1 VRETRRLAC
10 RKGASSPPLLS
21 LEHDVTFLHQN
32 TTTGTMYHSSIESIE
47 AAEDPQKGGGNIFGI
62 SAHIIRG
69 MLRCFA
75 CNHPQL
81 LDSHLLLVRLQ
92 RPFAPAFQ
100 RIEARRS
107 LKNSDDLHR
116 LQRFRASIFAP
127 LPRERLFGN
136 VAGEGGEGQESGSKL
151 GENVSFSYCGARVE
165 LQTRLPMIAK
175 TAVAAR
181 DAKQQE
187 NSSLAALVWPN
198 STSIPPLCHEKAISM
213 SKRLSGDSVGSQG
226 RPEAFRMPP

>member
-1 VRETRRLAC
+1 M
-10 RKGASSPPLLS
+10 
-21 LEHDVTFLHQN
+21 H
-32 TTTGTMYHSSIESIE
+32 HSSIESIE
-47 AAEDPQKGGGNIFGI
+47 AAEDPQKGGGIIFGT

-69 MLRCFA
+69 MLRCLA

-92 RPFAPAFQ
+92 RPFAPGFQ

-136 VAGEGGEGQESGSKL
+136 VAGEGGKGVRGKR
-151 GENVSFSYCGARVE
+151 VGASWEKMYHSRIVE
-165 LQTRLPMIAK
+165 LRLQTCLPMITKA
-175 TAVAAR
+175 AVAAR
-181 DAKQQE
+181 DAKQ
-187 NSSLAALVWPN
+187 
-198 STSIPPLCHEKAISM
+198 
-213 SKRLSGDSVGSQG
+213 
-226 RPEAFRMPP
+226 